1 VGLNKRINIHDN
13 GWMVFFHY
21 DGLILTMF
29 TPKRRWEKR
38 RICNSVTSSLSN
50 AQMWKAQSFSN
61 SGFPARD
68 LSNVGVAQFPC
79 WSQVIWWLSR
89 MTRDPLCMHTIE
101 RKKVY

>member
-1 VGLNKRINIHDN
+1 MGLNKRINIHDN

-50 AQMWKAQSFSN
+50 AQMWKVQSFSN

-68 LSNVGVAQFPC
+68 LSNVGYSHSK
-79 WSQVIWWLSR
+79 WGWLSF
-89 MTRDPLCMHTIE
+89 LAQGKLYSGYQE
-101 RKKVY
+101 